1 MLSEVLEITLLEMSR
16 VQIPLKISV
25 NPKERK
31 IEYVEIDQEAMKG
44 TKNAYPA

>member
-1 MLSEVLEITLLEMSR
+1 MSR

-31 IEYVEIDQEAMKG
+31 IEYVEIDQEAMKEA
-44 TKNAYPA
+44 KNASRLDVPLVAHI